1 MLTIENKT
9 IHYQLVDT
17 NKSLSSIVGA
27 YEKMIFFFSAKT
39 GSIKKEIKNKA
50 KLPKS

>member
-27 YEKMIFFFSAKT
+27 YEKKIFFSAKT
-39 GSIKKEIKNKA
+39 GSIKNEIKNKV